1 MMGLVYGLV
10 AVFLLL
16 NILAGVARTLQGP
29 SAADRM
35 ITAQLFGTLG
45 VAILL
50 LLAEGLDRPALRD
63 VALVYA
69 ILGVVAAVA
78 FASRAWRRMD
88 REEQL

>member
-1 MMGLVYGLV
+1 MMDLVYSSV
-10 AVFLLL
+10 AIFLLL
-16 NILAGVARTLQGP
+16 NILAGIARTVRGP
-29 SAADRM
+29 AASDRM

-50 LLAEGLDRPALRD
+50 VLAERLDRPALRD

-69 ILGVVAAVA
+69 ILGIVAVVA

-88 REEQL
+88 QEEQI

>member
-1 MMGLVYGLV
+1 MMDVVYSSV
-10 AVFLLL
+10 AIFLLF
-16 NILAGVARTLQGP
+16 NILAGVARTLRGP
-29 SAADRM
+29 SASDRM

-50 LLAEGLDRPALRD
+50 VLAERLDRPALRD

-69 ILGVVAAVA
+69 ILGVVAVMA